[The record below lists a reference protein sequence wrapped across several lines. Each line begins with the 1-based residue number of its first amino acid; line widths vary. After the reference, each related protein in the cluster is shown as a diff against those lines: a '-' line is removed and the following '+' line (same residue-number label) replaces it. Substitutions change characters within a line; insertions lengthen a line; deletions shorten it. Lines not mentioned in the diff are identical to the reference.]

1 MRPYIVRGAA
11 AYRTPGGEI
20 QGADEVLVQ
29 LGLQLS
35 SATGG
40 VWHPS
45 PTAPPVR
52 AVWATVLDTEA
63 LQGALRTLLVELP
76 DGQQVLVNTLGRS
89 SAITRKVR
97 TEKGN

>member
-11 AYRTPGGEI
+11 AFRTTRGEI
-20 QGADEVLVQ
+20 VVGDEVLVQ
-29 LGLQLS
+29 QGLQLP
-35 SATGG
+35 SATSG
-40 VWHPS
+40 VWHPAI
-45 PTAPPVR
+45 TQPPAR
-52 AVWATVLDTEA
+52 AVWATVLDAEA
-63 LQGALRTLLVELP
+63 PQGALRTLLVELP

>member
-11 AYRTPGGEI
+11 AFRTTRGEI
-20 QGADEVLVQ
+20 VVGDEVLVQ
-29 LGLQLS
+29 QGLQLP
-35 SATGG
+35 SATSG
-40 VWHPS
+40 VWHS
-45 PTAPPVR
+45 AITQPPAR

-63 LQGALRTLLVELP
+63 PQGALRTLLVELP